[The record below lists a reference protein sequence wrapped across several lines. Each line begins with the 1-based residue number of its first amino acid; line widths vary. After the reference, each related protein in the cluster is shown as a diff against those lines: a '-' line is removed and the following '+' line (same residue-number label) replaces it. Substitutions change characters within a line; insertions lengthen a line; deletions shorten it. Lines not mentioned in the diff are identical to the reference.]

1 MTSPRFLTILLTLLL
16 LPLLLGACRSQQQ
29 LTTTS
34 STLTDSVAG
43 SSRTAS
49 ALSADSLFSS
59 LSFSFDTLAVT
70 ISRPAPDSLPPTTI
84 SIIATRGHLAS
95 THTASRAS
103 TLSTTSLDSI
113 TLHRSASLD
122 YARSSTATTIYDPP
136 NPTPLIIALVLVAL
150 AYIIFAIHSNK
161 K

>member
-1 MTSPRFLTILLTLLL
+1 MTSPRFLTILLPLL
-16 LPLLLGACRSQQQ
+16 LPPLLGACRSQQQ

-43 SSRTAS
+43 SSRTVS

-84 SIIATRGHLAS
+84 SIIATRGHIVS
-95 THTASRAS
+95 THTASSAS

-113 TLHRSASLD
+113 TLHRSATFGS
-122 YARSSTATTIYDPP
+122 ARSTSATAIYDPP
-136 NPTPLIIALVLVAL
+136 NPTPLIIALALVAL
-150 AYIIFAIHSNK
+150 AYLIFAIHSNNK
-161 K
+161 